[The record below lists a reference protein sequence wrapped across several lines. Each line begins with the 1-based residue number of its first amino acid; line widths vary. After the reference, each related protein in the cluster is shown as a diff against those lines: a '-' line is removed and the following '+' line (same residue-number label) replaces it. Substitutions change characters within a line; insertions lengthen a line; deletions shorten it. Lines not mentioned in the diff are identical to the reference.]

1 MKENVPSIQ
10 RNVMTTP
17 EGVDVPLYFSKG
29 SGNMTGGGS
38 GMQFDGKLQGMEE
51 NFPDLLKSTKGSSMG
66 DSMVDDPEINTG
78 DLENALAK
86 YNLGFDDMKR
96 IDIDSPEIYN
106 DTVAEGRDLLEEL
119 ELLTYPRNKK
129 PIFSQEYNEGMGT
142 LDFYDTDSGP
152 IGIMQMDIDDSID
165 DVVFFIPRSK
175 NVTGKQTREAQLTRR
190 KEELIRNH
198 EVMTERMPA
207 DEARRYFP
215 RDEIDEIDEQI
226 YDLTET
232 TQNLMRGEMQPASF
246 NRLSPIMSSRRLPGQ
261 ISNKVSN
268 NNALSATVKGKGGV
282 SGAETIDSI
291 VKDLQDAGVT
301 GDNFLSNQRF
311 DTPVRM
317 EGVLDGEKV
326 VFSSTPIGSDE
337 YIVSLRK
344 MGVEGTKVS
353 PIDNK
358 IDDLGRE
365 LRDLQ
370 SELNQEGNLM
380 SVNNLTKLQNKI
392 EALIIRR
399 KNLKD
404 LRR

>member
-1 MKENVPSIQ
+1 
-10 RNVMTTP
+10 
-17 EGVDVPLYFSKG
+17 
-29 SGNMTGGGS
+29 
-38 GMQFDGKLQGMEE
+38 
-51 NFPDLLKSTKGSSMG
+51 
-66 DSMVDDPEINTG
+66 
-78 DLENALAK
+78 
-86 YNLGFDDMKR
+86 
-96 IDIDSPEIYN
+96 
-106 DTVAEGRDLLEEL
+106 
-119 ELLTYPRNKK
+119 
-129 PIFSQEYNEGMGT
+129 
-142 LDFYDTDSGP
+142 
-152 IGIMQMDIDDSID
+152 
-165 DVVFFIPRSK
+165 
-175 NVTGKQTREAQLTRR
+175 
-190 KEELIRNH
+190 
-198 EVMTERMPA
+198 MTERMPA

-311 DTPVRM
+311 DTPIRM
-317 EGVLDGEKV
+317 EGVLNGEKV
-326 VFSSTPIGSDE
+326 MFSSTPIGSDE

-365 LRDLQ
+365 LYDLQ
-370 SELNQEGNLM
+370 NELNQEGGLM
-380 SVNNLTKLQNKI
+380 SVKNYLRKTNRVIELQSQIKS
-392 EALIIRR
+392 
-399 KNLKD
+399 LKD
-404 LRR
+404 